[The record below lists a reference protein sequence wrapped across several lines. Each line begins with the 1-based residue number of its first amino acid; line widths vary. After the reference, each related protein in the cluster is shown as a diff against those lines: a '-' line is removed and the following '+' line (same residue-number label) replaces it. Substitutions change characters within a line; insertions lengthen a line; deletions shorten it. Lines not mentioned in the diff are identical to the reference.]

1 MIFATP
7 SSVQL
12 MLFDEPTAIA
22 GRFTVRNTA
31 QAVETI
37 CGQISTELKQNRDGQ
52 SVGRLVAILERL
64 TVVQLHDLK
73 RSHNMKASG
82 RTKAELV
89 AKLATRLDRGRRA
102 DFSVSPVVELTAKQ
116 QEQALVQDLRA
127 GRDGA
132 FDRLYEQY
140 SGLVRRDLCRRG
152 VSATDAADVV
162 QETFLR
168 ASQLLDTLNPEKS
181 LGGFLKTIA
190 SRIAID
196 LNRKITRR
204 GKVRTTSLDSVAEQT
219 TQERDDWQAP
229 EQSEQYT
236 MVMTVL
242 DEQPE
247 TTKEIVRLRFFEQ
260 LTFEQIAEQL
270 GIGVTTAKDRVRK
283 AIGAVQERVTVECCE

>member
-1 MIFATP
+1 
-7 SSVQL
+7 
-12 MLFDEPTAIA
+12 MLFDEPKATT
-22 GRFTVRNTA
+22 GRFTVRNTQ

-52 SVGRLVAILERL
+52 SVGRLVAMLERL

-73 RSHNMKASG
+73 RSHSMKASG

-89 AKLATRLDRGRRA
+89 SKLAARLDSGRRA
-102 DFSVSPVVELTAKQ
+102 DFSVSPVVELSAKQ
-116 QEQALVQDLRA
+116 QEQALVRDLRA
-127 GRDGA
+127 GVAGA

-168 ASQLLDTLNPEKS
+168 VSQLLDTLNPEKS

-196 LNRKITRR
+196 LNRKVTRR

-219 TQERDDWQAP
+219 TLEHDEWQAP

-236 MVMTVL
+236 MVMTAL

-247 TTKEIVRLRFFEQ
+247 LTKQIVRMHFFEQ
-260 LTFEQIAEQL
+260 MTYLEIAQQL
-270 GIGVTTAKDRVRK
+270 GIGVTTAKDRVKK
-283 AIGAVQERVTVECCE
+283 AIGAVQQRAMASCCE

>member
-1 MIFATP
+1 
-7 SSVQL
+7 